1 LISSLEEVVEMAS
14 LIIYRGLTREGET
27 GSEIWTDGNE
37 IGVEFTLPIPEIEEK
52 EKLIELTKETFGNLA
67 RRLAYFIN
75 SSSFLLR
82 SYPELFF
89 LAVTALDKAIDDVS
103 ETILEFV
110 KKQ

>member
-67 RRLAYFIN
+67 RRLAYFI
-75 SSSFLLR
+75 SSLILLR
-82 SYPELFF
+82 SYPEVFF

>member
-1 LISSLEEVVEMAS
+1 MSFL
-14 LIIYRGLTREGET
+14 IYRGITEDWREVKA
-27 GSEIWTDGNE
+27 EIWTEGE
-37 IGVEFTLPIPEIEEK
+37 EVGVEFSLPISLLPEVSPEEK

-75 SSSFLLR
+75 SSLTLLR
-82 SYPELFF
+82 SYPEVFF